1 MHTYLHPYI
10 YILTLILTH
19 ILIELETFHQTSNQI
34 AILTEAEIWHIEIIE
49 AYMVNCG
56 RLGYSGEHMFTASK
70 LREDAVR
77 KAVEKKDLH
86 VVRQIKYIKMKARLV
101 NCMISRDMPA
111 LHETINV
118 IENDVDRELYEG
130 MDETITARWLIQEMA
145 TVDTML
151 EDAQESKALRD
162 IEHAIAK
169 ASYIHAVHGEHFQ
182 PAFDRMIELGG
193 DVIPIYR
200 RIVRGVATANENLLS
215 TTQEL
220 IQWVCSYIHMLIHKL
235 INVLIHTY
243 AHV

>member
-1 MHTYLHPYI
+1 
-10 YILTLILTH
+10 
-19 ILIELETFHQTSNQI
+19 
-34 AILTEAEIWHIEIIE
+34 
-49 AYMVNCG
+49 
-56 RLGYSGEHMFTASK
+56 
-70 LREDAVR
+70 
-77 KAVEKKDLH
+77 
-86 VVRQIKYIKMKARLV
+86 
-101 NCMISRDMPA
+101 
-111 LHETINV
+111 
-118 IENDVDRELYEG
+118 
-130 MDETITARWLIQEMA
+130 
-145 TVDTML
+145 ML

-215 TTQEL
+215 STQEL

-243 AHV
+243 AHA